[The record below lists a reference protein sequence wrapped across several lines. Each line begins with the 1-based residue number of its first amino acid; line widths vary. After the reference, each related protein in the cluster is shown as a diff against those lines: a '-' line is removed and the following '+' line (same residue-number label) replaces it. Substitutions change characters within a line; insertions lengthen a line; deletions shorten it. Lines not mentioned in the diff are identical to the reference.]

1 MTKKKT
7 IRYVKQRDDYNCGPI
22 AIVNVLKW
30 AGLPLT
36 YGSMHIF
43 NQLMKTSLRRGTRRS
58 EISSVLKLFK
68 EVISFRHKK
77 EPTLDDIRNH
87 LDKGGIAIVL
97 VRWMEDGQSWG
108 HYFVVD
114 EVINGGIYSVI
125 NFTMSKPARDVMTSY
140 TLAEWL
146 AKRASGA
153 GSKAWLI
160 EKR

>member
-1 MTKKKT
+1 MTKKT
-7 IRYVKQRDDYNCGPI
+7 IRYVKQKDEYNCGPI

-43 NQLMKTSLRRGTRRS
+43 NHLMGTSIRKGTRRLEMS
-58 EISSVLKLFK
+58 KTLKLFK
-68 EVISFRHKK
+68 QIINFRHKN
-77 EPTLDDIRNH
+77 EPSVEDIRNH
-87 LDKGGIAIVL
+87 LDKGGIAIL
-97 VRWMEDGQSWG
+97 LIRWIEDGESWG

-125 NFTMSKPARDVMTSY
+125 NFTKSMPARSNITNYS
-140 TLAEWL
+140 LAEWL
-146 AKRASGA
+146 EKKVSGT